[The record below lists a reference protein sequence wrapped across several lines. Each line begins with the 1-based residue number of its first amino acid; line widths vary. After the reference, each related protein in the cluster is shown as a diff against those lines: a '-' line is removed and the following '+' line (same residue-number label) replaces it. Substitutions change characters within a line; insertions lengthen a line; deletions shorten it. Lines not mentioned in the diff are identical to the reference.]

1 MNKEELTLKFT
12 PQAVDQIINVLNYA
26 IRSGGYDT
34 SLVASPLITDIVKQV
49 REQKNPAPVPPV
61 PSQTAE

>member
-1 MNKEELTLKFT
+1 MNEELTLKFT

-26 IRSGGYDT
+26 IRAGGYDT

-49 REQKNPAPVPPV
+49 REQKTHPVPA
-61 PSQTAE
+61 QTAE